1 MDNTN
6 KPDET
11 PDIRNCKK
19 CGCELVSTNKRKLC
33 EHCRRER
40 AEKWKRRGEWALG
53 IAGVVGLALTKLNGS
68 SASDGAE
75 DPSSQ
80 DDGSGTDSSEEGD
93 SNANDNRL

>member
-1 MDNTN
+1 MNSSN
-6 KPDET
+6 MPVET
-11 PDIRNCKK
+11 PDIRYCKK

-40 AEKWKRRGEWALG
+40 AEKWRRRGEWALG
-53 IAGVVGLALTKLNGS
+53 IAGAAGLVITKFLGS
-68 SASDGAE
+68 NSSDDAE

-80 DDGSGTDSSEEGD
+80 DNGSGTDSSKEGD

>member
-6 KPDET
+6 KPDEP

-53 IAGVVGLALTKLNGS
+53 IAGAVGLALTRLKGS

-80 DDGSGTDSSEEGD
+80 YDGDGMDTTEGKSSSDIGQ
-93 SNANDNRL
+93 L